1 MEKLAMTKDAEKLL
15 RYIVDESKKQ
25 NNMKVSIELNNL
37 KDIPN
42 IGIVK
47 NKLLKEL
54 EAAEVISGY
63 MENVLGELYAYLT
76 TDGQEYFEEKR
87 QEDSMNNSGTIIN
100 MNGGQ
105 LNFAKDNAT
114 INATQNNGVNGNE
127 LDDIIKGI
135 MENLLELK
143 KEDADEIADI
153 VEMSKEELTKQ
164 EPKVSRLR
172 NCLALIA
179 PMFTIANGIPTLAAN
194 LQRLQEVIIQY
205 IK

>member
-1 MEKLAMTKDAEKLL
+1 MTKDAEKLL

-63 MENVLGELYAYLT
+63 TENVLGELYAYLS
-76 TDGQEYFEEKR
+76 TDGQEYFEGKGKENMM
-87 QEDSMNNSGTIIN
+87 STNGMVIN

-105 LNFAKDNAT
+105 FNLAKDNAT
-114 INATQNNGVNGNE
+114 INATQNNGVNENE

-135 MENLLELK
+135 MENLSSLEK
-143 KEDADEIADI
+143 DDAEKITDVVEIA
-153 VEMSKEELTKQ
+153 KEELVKQ

-172 NCLALIA
+172 NCLTLIA
-179 PMFTIANGIPTLAAN
+179 PMFTIANGIPTLADN
-194 LQRLQEVIIQY
+194 LQKLQEFIILH
-205 IK
+205 IH

>member
-1 MEKLAMTKDAEKLL
+1 MTKDAEKLL
-15 RYIVDESKKQ
+15 RYIMDESKKQ
-25 NNMKVSIELNNL
+25 NNMNVSIELNKL

-54 EAAEVISGY
+54 EIAEVISGY
-63 MENVLGELYAYLT
+63 TENVLGELYVYLS
-76 TDGQEYFEEKR
+76 TDGQEYFEGNGK
-87 QEDSMNNSGTIIN
+87 DNMMSTNGMVIN

-105 LNFAKDNAT
+105 FNLAKDNAT

-127 LDDIIKGI
+127 LDDIVKGI
-135 MENLLELK
+135 MENFSDLK

-153 VEMSKEELTKQ
+153 VEMAKNELSKS
-164 EPKVSRLR
+164 EPRVSRLR
-172 NCLALIA
+172 NCLTLIE
-179 PMFTIANGIPTLAAN
+179 PMFTIANGIPTLADN
-194 LQRLQEVIIQY
+194 LQKLQEFIMQY

>member
-1 MEKLAMTKDAEKLL
+1 MTKDAEKLL
-15 RYIVDESKKQ
+15 KYIVDKSNKDNRTE
-25 NNMKVSIELNNL
+25 VSIEMNDL
-37 KDIPN
+37 KNIPN
-42 IGIVK
+42 MKIAK

-54 EAAEVISGY
+54 EVAGVISGY
-63 MENVLGELYAYLT
+63 KENVLGELYAYLT
-76 TDGQEYFEEKR
+76 TDGQDYFKEKK
-87 QEDSMNNSGTIIN
+87 QEDPMGNTGMIINMN

-105 LNFAKDNAT
+105 FNLAKDNAT

-135 MENLLELK
+135 MENLSGVEK
-143 KEDADEIADI
+143 KDADEITDI
-153 VEMSKEELTKQ
+153 VEMAKDELIKP

-194 LQRLQEVIIQY
+194 LQRLHDFISLHIH
-205 IK
+205 

>member
-1 MEKLAMTKDAEKLL
+1 MTKDAEKLL

-54 EAAEVISGY
+54 EVAEVISGY
-63 MENVLGELYAYLT
+63 TENVLGELYAYLT
-76 TDGQEYFEEKR
+76 TDGQEYFEEK

-127 LDDIIKGI
+127 LDDIMKGI
-135 MENLLELK
+135 MENLSDLK
-143 KEDADEIADI
+143 KEDADKIADI
-153 VEMSKEELTKQ
+153 VEMTKDELTKP
-164 EPKVSRLR
+164 EPKISRLK
-172 NCLALIA
+172 NCLTLIA

-194 LQRLQEVIIQY
+194 LQKLQEFINLHIH
-205 IK
+205 

>member
-1 MEKLAMTKDAEKLL
+1 MTKDAEKLL

-54 EAAEVISGY
+54 EVAEVISGY
-63 MENVLGELYAYLT
+63 TENILGELYAYLS
-76 TDGQEYFEEKR
+76 TDGQEYFEGKGKENMM
-87 QEDSMNNSGTIIN
+87 STNGMVIN

-105 LNFAKDNAT
+105 FNLAKDNAT

-127 LDDIIKGI
+127 LDDIMKGI
-135 MENLLELK
+135 MENLSELK

-153 VEMSKEELTKQ
+153 VEMAKDELAKP
-164 EPKVSRLR
+164 EPKISRLR

-179 PMFTIANGIPTLAAN
+179 PIFTIANGIPTLAAN

>member
-1 MEKLAMTKDAEKLL
+1 MTKDAEKLL

-63 MENVLGELYAYLT
+63 TENVLGELYAYLS
-76 TDGQEYFEEKR
+76 TDGQEYFEGKGKENMM
-87 QEDSMNNSGTIIN
+87 STNGMVIN

-105 LNFAKDNAT
+105 LNLAKDNAT
-114 INATQNNGVNGNE
+114 INATQNNGVNENE

-135 MENLLELK
+135 MENLSSLEK
-143 KEDADEIADI
+143 DDTEKITDV
-153 VEMSKEELTKQ
+153 VEMAKEELVKQ

-172 NCLALIA
+172 NCLTLIA
-179 PMFTIANGIPTLAAN
+179 PMFTIANGIPTLADN
-194 LQRLQEVIIQY
+194 LQKLQEFIILH
-205 IK
+205 IH

>member
-1 MEKLAMTKDAEKLL
+1 M
-15 RYIVDESKKQ
+15 
-25 NNMKVSIELNNL
+25 NVSIELNKL

-54 EAAEVISGY
+54 EIAEVISGY
-63 MENVLGELYAYLT
+63 TENVLGELYVYLS
-76 TDGQEYFEEKR
+76 TDGQEYFEGNGK
-87 QEDSMNNSGTIIN
+87 DNMMSTNGMVIN

-105 LNFAKDNAT
+105 FNLAKDNAT

-127 LDDIIKGI
+127 LDDIVKGI
-135 MENLLELK
+135 MENFSDLK

-153 VEMSKEELTKQ
+153 VEMAKNELSKS
-164 EPKVSRLR
+164 EPRVSRLR
-172 NCLALIA
+172 NCLTLIE
-179 PMFTIANGIPTLAAN
+179 PMFTIANGIPTLADN
-194 LQRLQEVIIQY
+194 LQKLQEFIMQY

>member
-1 MEKLAMTKDAEKLL
+1 MTKDAEKLL
-15 RYIVDESKKQ
+15 KYIVDKSNKDNRTE
-25 NNMKVSIELNNL
+25 VSIEINDL
-37 KDIPN
+37 KNIPN
-42 IGIVK
+42 MKIAK

-54 EAAEVISGY
+54 EVAGVISGY
-63 MENVLGELYAYLT
+63 RENVLGELYAYLT
-76 TDGQEYFEEKR
+76 TDGQDYFKEKK
-87 QEDSMNNSGTIIN
+87 QEDPMGNTGMIINMN

-105 LNFAKDNAT
+105 FNLAKDNAT

-127 LDDIIKGI
+127 LDDIFKGI
-135 MENLLELK
+135 MENLSELK

-172 NCLALIA
+172 NCLTLIA

-194 LQRLQEVIIQY
+194 LQKLQELIMQY
-205 IK
+205 L

>member
-1 MEKLAMTKDAEKLL
+1 MTKDAEKLL
-15 RYIVDESKKQ
+15 KYIVDESKKQ

-54 EAAEVISGY
+54 EVAEVISGY
-63 MENVLGELYAYLT
+63 TENVLGELYAYLS
-76 TDGQEYFEEKR
+76 TDGQEYFKEKE
-87 QEDSMNNSGTIIN
+87 QENSINNNSMIIN

-105 LNFAKDNAT
+105 LNFARDNAT
-114 INATQNNGVNGNE
+114 INATQNNGINGNE

-135 MENLLELK
+135 MENLSELK

-153 VEMSKEELTKQ
+153 IEMAKDELTKP

-179 PMFTIANGIPTLAAN
+179 SMFTIANGIPTLADN
-194 LQRLQEVIIQY
+194 LQKLQEFISLY
-205 IK
+205 IH